1 MFITTIKQL
10 TSNRTALLKLAV
22 ILACLAV
29 LYFRV
34 VQYLVYDWIHLPDF
48 TLGFFVPI
56 VSLYFVYM
64 SRKQLSALSPSSS
77 WAGLVLLLFGI
88 MLFLLGNL
96 ATEYFTM
103 RFSMLVVFGGIIL
116 FLLGKEFFKVLLFP
130 VIFLIF
136 MIPIPSVLMDRI
148 TFPMQLFA
156 SKVAANTLFLIGI
169 PVLREGNVM
178 LLANTSLE
186 VAEAC
191 SGIRSLISL
200 LGLSVLFAYI
210 TQKVTWKRMILILST
225 FPIAIIANA
234 ARVSG
239 TGILAHR
246 YGDSV
251 AQGFFH
257 GFSGWILFLVTFG
270 CLCFVESILSK
281 IRKP

>member
-1 MFITTIKQL
+1 MNS
-10 TSNRTALLKLAV
+10 SNSINRRSLLKFAV
-22 ILACLAV
+22 ILASLAV

-34 VQYLVYDWIHLPDF
+34 VQHLVYDWIYLPDF
-48 TLGFFVPI
+48 TPGFFVPI
-56 VSLYFVYM
+56 ASLYFVYM
-64 SRKQLSALSPSSS
+64 KRKELSALSPSSS
-77 WAGLVLLLFGI
+77 WAGLVLLLLSI
-88 MLFLLGNL
+88 ILFLLGNL
-96 ATEYFTM
+96 ATEYFIM

-156 SKVAANTLFLIGI
+156 SKVAANTLYVIGI

-178 LLANTSLE
+178 VLANTSLE

-200 LGLSVLFAYI
+200 LGLSVLFAYL
-210 TQKVTWKRMILILST
+210 TQKITSKRVILILST

-234 ARVSG
+234 ARVAG
-239 TGILAHR
+239 TGILAHH

-257 GFSGWILFLVTFG
+257 GFSGWILFAVAFA
-270 CLCFVESILSK
+270 CLYFVELILSRIK
-281 IRKP
+281 SA